1 MNMLQKQPPLVS
13 TKPLLNLKPL
23 EWSEQHKPNDNVRY
37 NHCIAHTPFGRFLIT
52 WKGWKDNVSPEA
64 EETPWGEYYDPCA
77 DSVEEAQAN
86 CEREFARRLAL
97 CLVGVC

>member
-1 MNMLQKQPPLVS
+1 MNMLQKPQSLV
-13 TKPLLNLKPL
+13 PVEPQLNIKSLK
-23 EWSEQHKPNDNVRY
+23 WSENIKPNENVRY
-37 NHCIAHTPFGRFLIT
+37 DHCIAETPFGRFLIT

-97 CLVGVC
+97 CLVDVC